1 MKVYDAVANAFVKEG
16 ATTVFGLLGDGQ
28 LTWWSS
34 MAKHAGV
41 RMIDAREEGAGLA
54 MAEGY
59 ARASG
64 KVGVCSVTHGPGL
77 ARLGLSLIAAA
88 RSHTPIVVHTAT
100 TSFNDERE
108 IQYLNQ
114 DRFVSATECGYIE
127 ILKPDYAEEA
137 VRQAFYRARFESR
150 PIVLSVPVD
159 VAGKE
164 CDSEGEEYVLSTS
177 LFGGQQ
183 KIRPA
188 VDRVEAAARI
198 ISESKRPV
206 IVLGR
211 GAKNPQA
218 QEAADR
224 LGKRIGALIAT
235 SLLGKGTLNQSEW
248 YVGISGQFSTR
259 AAMKLFEEA
268 DCVIAIGAGMN
279 IRTLGGGYV
288 YPNARIVHV
297 DVQPHVLLGTDRSA
311 DCYVQGDGAA
321 TVEEIEAMLA
331 KQGVQRDGFR
341 TAATKSA
348 LRGHFRDPGE
358 FEIEPGTVDIREVLT
373 VLDDKLPA
381 NVGLLTGS
389 AHNFNFPVWHM
400 QKARALQISVTSF
413 TGVGQVIGNAIGA
426 AVGSKDPVV
435 AVDGDGSAL
444 QNIQELDTAGAARRE
459 VTLLHRQRRGLR
471 RRIPQAA
478 RERPRRQ
485 PVGGAHAGLRRA
497 RARVRLP
504 RPPGEDARRGRGRH
518 RRVHGRR
525 RADGARRAD
534 FAERD
539 QHPLPTPAFWA
550 GRLAEGTRHKAQGT
564 RARASNP
571 MTK

>member
-16 ATTVFGLLGDGQ
+16 GTTVFGLLGDGQ

-34 MAKHAGV
+34 MAKHKEV

-77 ARLGLSLIAAA
+77 ARLSLSLIAAA
-88 RSHTPIVVHTAT
+88 RSRTPIVVHTAT

-114 DRFVSATECGYIE
+114 DRFVSAAECGYIE
-127 ILKPDYAEEA
+127 IMKPDYAEEA
-137 VRQAFYRARFESR
+137 VRQAFYRARAESR

-164 CDSEGEEYVLSTS
+164 CESEGEDYVPSAG

-188 VDRVEAAARI
+188 LDRVQEATKI
-198 ISESKRPV
+198 ISGSKRPV

-211 GAKNPQA
+211 GAKDPKA
-218 QEAADR
+218 QEAVDR

-235 SLLGKGTLNQSEW
+235 SLLGKGTLNGSEW
-248 YVGISGQFSTR
+248 YTGISGQFSTR

-279 IRTLGGGYV
+279 VRTLNGGYL
-288 YPNARIVHV
+288 YPNARIVQI
-297 DVQPHVLLGTDRSA
+297 DVQPHVLMGTDRSA
-311 DCYVQGDGAA
+311 DCYVQGDAAA
-321 TVEEIEAMLA
+321 TVDEIEAMLA
-331 KQGVQRDGFR
+331 KEGVQRDGFR

-348 LRGHFRDPGE
+348 LRGSFRDPGE

-373 VLDDKLPA
+373 VLDDKLSSDVA
-381 NVGLLTGS
+381 LLTGS

-426 AVGSKDPVV
+426 AMGWKGPVV

-444 QNIQELDTAGAARRE
+444 QNIQELDTLGRLGVKLLYCIVNDEAYGAEYHKLRAK
-459 VTLLHRQRRGLR
+459 GLDGNLSAV
-471 RRIPQAA
+471 PT
-478 RERPRRQ
+478 PDF
-485 PVGGAHAGLRRA
+485 GAL
-497 RARVRLP
+497 ARVF
-504 RPPGEDARRGRGRH
+504 GCRGRQAKTLDEVSAGIDEFMKGDGPMVMDVRISRNVISIPY
-518 RRVHGRR
+518 RRVHFGQ
-525 RADGARRAD
+525 DV
-534 FAERD
+534 
-539 QHPLPTPAFWA
+539 
-550 GRLAEGTRHKAQGT
+550 
-564 RARASNP
+564 
-571 MTK
+571 